1 MMHRRLVLV
10 GLLLALAGCGKVNRY
25 DTSGWYVDD
34 VPEEEPLTSGEEAP
48 NALAL
53 EAVWPAFGS
62 DAGASE
68 VRITGGPFDRFA
80 HVLVGGER
88 AELVS
93 ATETELVV
101 RTPPGVAGPTTLEVQ
116 SDGATATH
124 PFRYWPDAAGLV
136 GLKGSIEFID
146 VVGDYWADGGADRAH
161 AEIALIEPVAFES
174 WEDFSPTFNS
184 CASDWSLP
192 RDVPLDGMDDV
203 VLVSADVA
211 IDLESDDDGFFG
223 DGGVAPGE
231 MYGLEPSGDWS
242 GIVLDDLVEV
252 PIGLQVQSPALDV
265 GVPRKVERQFT
276 LEWDQRVPADYVAI
290 VLEKATREANGS
302 LSIDQKVTCA
312 VPDSGSFTVPGTV
325 WRSWQA
331 GDVVTVS
338 VGRVFEGNGLTL
350 PHNNATTAVS
360 GIYWVAGA
368 VQAK

>member
-1 MMHRRLVLV
+1 
-10 GLLLALAGCGKVNRY
+10 
-25 DTSGWYVDD
+25 
-34 VPEEEPLTSGEEAP
+34 
-48 NALAL
+48 
-53 EAVWPAFGS
+53 
-62 DAGASE
+62 
-68 VRITGGPFDRFA
+68 
-80 HVLVGGER
+80 
-88 AELVS
+88 
-93 ATETELVV
+93 
-101 RTPPGVAGPTTLEVQ
+101 
-116 SDGATATH
+116 
-124 PFRYWPDAAGLV
+124 
-136 GLKGSIEFID
+136 
-146 VVGDYWADGGADRAH
+146 
-161 AEIALIEPVAFES
+161 
-174 WEDFSPTFNS
+174 
-184 CASDWSLP
+184 
-192 RDVPLDGMDDV
+192 
-203 VLVSADVA
+203 
-211 IDLESDDDGFFG
+211 
-223 DGGVAPGE
+223 

-252 PIGLQVQSPALDV
+252 PIGLEVQSPALDV